1 MECTGGKRAWEE
13 GQSWQEGGG
22 SGELEGLKG
31 SAVVEEGQTSMAGSV
46 GQPKQKY
53 WWMGALAEKCG
64 RALRQNGWIFGV
76 PGAQTNLDLP
86 GTYSFPGIPSYTW
99 G

>member
-1 MECTGGKRAWEE
+1 
-13 GQSWQEGGG
+13 
-22 SGELEGLKG
+22 
-31 SAVVEEGQTSMAGSV
+31 MAGSV

-64 RALRQNGWIFGV
+64 RAPRQNGWIFGV

-86 GTYSFPGIPSYTW
+86 GTYSFPGILSYTW
-99 G
+99 GVMGGDWDYLTLLPYQLPLPSSSSFFLLEIP